1 MNGQAPKG
9 VSISEML
16 PVPTQVER
24 EHSERQRRNI
34 CVSDM
39 SLEGT
44 AKKAGTKCQSIRRK
58 IARRIVRT
66 LVGFICC
73 ITVSMLILPETA
85 VEVLLLLSVVAFG
98 ILTVDKLMD

>member
-16 PVPTQVER
+16 PVPPQVER

-58 IARRIVRT
+58 IAGRIVRT

-73 ITVSMLILPETA
+73 ITASILILPETA
-85 VEVLLLLSVVAFG
+85 GEVFLLLTVVAFG
-98 ILTVDKLMD
+98 IMAVESLMN